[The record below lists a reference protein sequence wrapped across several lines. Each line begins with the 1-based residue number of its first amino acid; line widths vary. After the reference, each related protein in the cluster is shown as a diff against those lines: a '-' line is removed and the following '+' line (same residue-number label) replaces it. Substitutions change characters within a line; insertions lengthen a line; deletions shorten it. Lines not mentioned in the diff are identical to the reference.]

1 MKALSCGIVY
11 LQMIKSRFK
20 KKKADPYHIAVCVER
35 EGLFVFH

>member
-11 LQMIKSRFK
+11 LQMIKSRF